1 MIEERAIVRRVQGG
15 EIHVQALNP
24 GNCPRCAEGRGCG
37 GGILAKLVSRQRPD
51 VRVESRLSDLRVGEM
66 VVVGIDESALL
77 SASVWVYLVPLGA
90 MLLAGAIA
98 QQWLQA
104 PDPIVM
110 AFGIAG
116 LALGLA
122 WLRRQS
128 ARAGEQ
134 TRFRPVILRRE
145 GAGGDHCARMA

>member
-1 MIEERAIVRRVQGG
+1 MIEERAIVRRVADGDVR
-15 EIHVQALNP
+15 IQALNP

-37 GGILAKLVSRQRPD
+37 GGILSKLVSRKRPD
-51 VRVESRLSDLRVGEM
+51 VRVESRVADLRVGEL
-66 VVVGIDESALL
+66 VVVGIDEAALL
-77 SASVWVYLVPLGA
+77 SASIWVYLVPLGA
-90 MLLAGAIA
+90 MLLAGGIA
-98 QQWLQA
+98 QQWLRA
-104 PDPIVM
+104 PDLIVM

-134 TRFRPVILRRE
+134 ARFRPVILRRE
-145 GAGGDHCARMA
+145 ADGGDHCARMA